1 MTDLARIGF
10 AADTSG
16 LTKAQRELGNLANK
30 GEQTERKLDKSIK
43 NTNQSFMSLKSS
55 VGIVGTALAALG
67 SARLSQDL
75 VKYSDTWK
83 GVNSQI
89 RQVTGSEKELLAVR
103 QMVVNTAKETRS
115 DLEATTKLYTALDRA
130 TTHLGVST
138 EKQIELTKT
147 INNLFLSGGKSAEE
161 ASGAIRQLTQGLE
174 SGALRGDEFNSVAEN
189 APRILDALASSLGMA
204 RGELREFAATGG
216 ITAEILVKA
225 LGDYNDEAQKLADQ
239 TEKTFGQ
246 NMEIATTNL
255 TSFVG
260 ELDSVNS
267 IIGSVGG
274 GIVELTDDLDD
285 FSVVMSAWSKQFS
298 VIGKDIDGTMS
309 STSKTFRLE
318 MIAMGAIT
326 DETLNFLTGAVKHFP
341 SNLRAIGQ
349 IIATELYSAV
359 DISAA
364 AGKAIVSA
372 IGVQLGLLVDIT
384 KIRVKAFGNVLGTEL
399 AALVKKAEIYGRQIR
414 DAMNPFDGDA
424 FDHEEALAN
433 AELVA
438 QEMTNTYLKQAD
450 EQVRIFQNAADDV
463 NKINFDAAARQ
474 IEASRIARLAIITDT
489 LAVRSE
495 SIKTFEDLLAAVNK
509 SLGAI
514 PKISKEASSSVEKTL
529 EKASKKT
536 DEWGEITERAAD
548 RIDQAFADVWLSI
561 GDGFDSVT
569 DSLIDGFKRTLAE
582 MAHAAITKPIVMQV
596 TAAMGLGGMSGAAN
610 AGGILSG
617 AASGVSGMSGLGL
630 AGVLGGGIIG
640 AGTGIASL
648 GGALGLS
655 SLGSFGAGFA
665 STGAALATP
674 GVSMLGNVGAM
685 FSGGGF
691 AAGLGALVPIVAG
704 IAGIAGIADKLTGG
718 GLFGTSYKATG
729 QSLTLGTSGGDVSG
743 FTTLNEKK
751 KKSFFRGTKRRTT
764 NTDFDTSAIE
774 SIFSDL
780 ELSILDAAEKL
791 DISEVTKTITHSFS
805 RDFRDGALISEALT
819 STVTMP
825 VEEWL
830 DKFSSVL
837 NIDTKDLSE
846 EEVQAKIN
854 EWVQQTTDSMVDG
867 VFGDFLSKVQKEGES
882 SADALNR
889 ALISMDAMTLIA
901 DTIGVSFDLTG
912 QEAAIAATNIAEL
925 AGGLDNLT
933 GLTSQY
939 YNAFFSEQEKFDN
952 LASDL
957 GDAFSELGEPLPQT
971 RDAFRALVEG
981 LDLTT
986 EEGQAMFATLMQLVP
1001 GMDAYLT
1008 ALESQGEV
1016 VQSLE
1021 ESLSS
1026 AYNELEKAIDAEK
1039 LLAAA
1044 RMESSVVAAQAEID
1058 ALNLRRDALDSQK
1071 QLLDDN
1077 LAFAESELAKTFSAE
1092 KELAR
1097 QRSEVAIIAI
1107 NDQIAALNLQKTTLN
1122 EQKSLLERNLSD
1134 SQNNLK
1140 KSFNNEKSLIKDSL
1154 KEKIESIK
1162 SSADIEKALIN
1173 DAMSAKIESLNA
1185 EKDLISSTSSDN
1197 ISALNN
1203 QRSALESSITS
1214 LISLSERMNE
1224 SAGVAVSVEDALL
1237 AARKGNFA
1245 LAEKLNV
1252 SAVGS
1257 GGFSSAEEMAF
1268 AQARQNAQLREIGG
1282 LASSRASA
1290 QERIASGI
1298 DRQIASQ
1305 ESSANRN
1312 IAAIEAQIEA
1322 ERVLAESSILAL
1334 NESTESQIL
1343 ALNENADNQL
1353 AALEDQ
1359 LNSTLGVDT
1368 SIMSMADAIADYQQS
1383 QLDLDNLNYESQ
1395 IAAIDEQIAL
1405 AQEQIAITQQSYND
1419 EIEALDN
1426 QLNAIMGIDTSIMSM
1441 SDAIALY
1448 QQAQLDLDELNYDS
1462 QVAAIDE
1469 QISLAQDQIEIAR
1482 QQYQDEIARLDAIL
1496 EDSESQIN
1504 ALLGI
1509 DTSVMSVENAINN
1522 LYSALVGGE
1531 NGDSGGSNTNSGGD
1545 YIAPTDIGKDG
1556 YNPPKNVTPPPEDP
1570 VIPFVNKWGVGV
1582 QPGEWD
1588 KNPSKDQEVAEAIK
1602 ASTRANAET
1611 ADILQKIYRGEINV
1625 RVVNP

>member
-16 LTKAQRELGNLANK
+16 LTKAQRELGNLAHK

-67 SARLSQDL
+67 SARLTQDL

-89 RQVTGSEKELLAVR
+89 RQVTDSEKELLAVR
-103 QMVVNTAKETRS
+103 QMVVKTAKETRS

-285 FSVVMSAWSKQFS
+285 FSVAMSAWSKQFS
-298 VIGKDIDGTMS
+298 AIGKDIDGTMS
-309 STSKTFRLE
+309 NTSKTFRLE

-326 DETLNFLTGAVKHFP
+326 DETLNFLTGAVKQFP

-399 AALVKKAEIYGRQIR
+399 AALVKKAKIYGRQIR
-414 DAMNPFDGDA
+414 DAMNPFDGDS
-424 FDHEEALAN
+424 FNHEEALAN
-433 AELVA
+433 AELLA
-438 QEMTNTYLKQAD
+438 QEMTNIYLSQAD

-561 GDGFDSVT
+561 GDGFDSIT

-596 TAAMGLGGMSGAAN
+596 TAAMGFGG
-610 AGGILSG
+610 AGGIMG
-617 AASGVSGMSGLGL
+617 GM
-630 AGVLGGGIIG
+630 
-640 AGTGIASL
+640 
-648 GGALGLS
+648 GGALGGLLGFGGMAGGSAAGGALGGIGQLAGGATALS
-655 SLGSFGAGFA
+655 SLGLLGGAFGAGVGGTSA
-665 STGAALATP
+665 LLGAGSLSGVAANTGAL
-674 GVSMLGNVGAM
+674 
-685 FSGGGF
+685 FSGGSIM
-691 AAGLGALVPIVAG
+691 AGVGSLMPI
-704 IAGIAGIADKLTGG
+704 IAGVAAIGGLLDSLTGG

-780 ELSILDAAEKL
+780 ELSILDAAERL

-957 GDAFSELGEPLPQT
+957 GDAFSELGEPLPKT
-971 RDAFRALVEG
+971 RDAFRELVEG

-1026 AYNELEKAIDAEK
+1026 AMNELEKAIDAEK

-1044 RMESSVVAAQAEID
+1044 RMESSVSAAQAEID

-1077 LAFAESELAKTFSAE
+1077 LAFAESELTKTFSAE

-1097 QRSEVAIIAI
+1097 QRSDVAISAI

-1343 ALNENADNQL
+1343 ALNENADNQV

-1359 LNSTLGVDT
+1359 LNSTLGIDT

-1395 IAAIDEQIAL
+1395 ISAIDEQIAL

-1482 QQYQDEIARLDAIL
+1482 QAYDDEIARLDAIL
-1496 EDSESQIN
+1496 EDNESQIN

-1531 NGDSGGSNTNSGGD
+1531 SGGSGGSNANSGGD